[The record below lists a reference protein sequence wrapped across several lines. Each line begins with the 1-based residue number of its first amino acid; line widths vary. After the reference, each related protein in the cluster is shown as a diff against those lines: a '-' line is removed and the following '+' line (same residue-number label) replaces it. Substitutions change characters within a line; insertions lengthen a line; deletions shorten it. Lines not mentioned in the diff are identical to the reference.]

1 MSPIVVRGAD
11 ELAAK
16 TGRMADRLR
25 NPAGAAPRLQ
35 DILRARIKA
44 RFDADGEGDWAPHS
58 AATTERW
65 GEHPILRHTGALEAA
80 LLSGSAQAVGGQ
92 IRYAPSLP
100 FYGAL
105 VNEDRPIMPAGD
117 DELAG
122 QAAEAIAEHVMG
134 GET

>member
-1 MSPIVVRGAD
+1 VSPIVVRGAD

-16 TGRMADRLR
+16 TGRMAERLR

-44 RFDADGEGDWAPHS
+44 RFDADGEGDWAPLS
-58 AATTERW
+58 EATVARW
-65 GEHPILRHTGALEAA
+65 GEHPILRRTGALEAA
-80 LLSGSAQAVGGQ
+80 LLAGTAQAAGSE
-92 IRYAPSLP
+92 IRYAPDVP

-105 VNEDRPIMPAGD
+105 VNEDRPVMPAGD